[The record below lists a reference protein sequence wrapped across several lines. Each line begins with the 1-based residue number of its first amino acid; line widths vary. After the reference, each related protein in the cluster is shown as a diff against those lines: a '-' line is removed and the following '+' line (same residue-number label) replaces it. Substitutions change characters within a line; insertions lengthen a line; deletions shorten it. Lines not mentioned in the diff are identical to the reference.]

1 MVEYDNSKTFFEFEM
16 ERKIDKQKEFALAK
30 HSSEIRVMDR
40 LINAID
46 EYLIRF
52 GRESNVHDQCFELK
66 KQIEEN
72 KKHTQEYMDKI
83 W

>member
-1 MVEYDNSKTFFEFEM
+1 
-16 ERKIDKQKEFALAK
+16 
-30 HSSEIRVMDR
+30 MDR

-52 GRESNVHDQCFELK
+52 GRESNVYDLCFDLK

-83 W
+83 

>member
-1 MVEYDNSKTFFEFEM
+1 MVEYDNSKTFLEFELQ
-16 ERKIDKQKEFALAK
+16 RKIDKQKEFALSK

-52 GRESNVHDQCFELK
+52 GRESNVHDQCFKLK

-83 W
+83 

>member
-16 ERKIDKQKEFALAK
+16 QRKIDKQKEFALAK

-52 GRESNVHDQCFELK
+52 GRESNVYDQCFELK

-83 W
+83 

>member
-1 MVEYDNSKTFFEFEM
+1 MIDYDNTKSFIEYELDKAID
-16 ERKIDKQKEFALAK
+16 ERKEQAIAK

-52 GRESNVHDQCFELK
+52 GRESNVHDQCFDLK

-72 KKHTQEYMDKI
+72 KKHTQDYMDKI
-83 W
+83 

>member
-1 MVEYDNSKTFFEFEM
+1 MVEYDNSKTFLEFELQ
-16 ERKIDKQKEFALAK
+16 RKIDKQKERGLAK

-40 LINAID
+40 LINSID

-52 GRESNVHDQCFELK
+52 GRESNVYDLCFDLK

-83 W
+83 

>member
-1 MVEYDNSKTFFEFEM
+1 
-16 ERKIDKQKEFALAK
+16 
-30 HSSEIRVMDR
+30 MDR

-72 KKHTQEYMDKI
+72 KKHTQEYMEKI
-83 W
+83 

>member
-1 MVEYDNSKTFFEFEM
+1 MAEYDNSKSFLEWEM
-16 ERKIDKQKEFALAK
+16 DKAIDQKKEHALAK

-40 LINAID
+40 LINSID

-52 GRESNVHDQCFELK
+52 GRESNVYDLCFDLK

-83 W
+83 

>member
-1 MVEYDNSKTFFEFEM
+1 MSDYDNSKTFLEFELQ
-16 ERKIDKQKEFALAK
+16 RKIDKQKEFALAK

-83 W
+83 

>member
-1 MVEYDNSKTFFEFEM
+1 MVKYDNSKTFLEFELQ
-16 ERKIDKQKEFALAK
+16 RKIDKQKEFALAK

-66 KQIEEN
+66 KQIQEN
-72 KKHTQEYMDKI
+72 KNHTQEYMDKI
-83 W
+83 